1 MPIKSL
7 FPLVMSATLLL
18 GLIGEL
24 RAQDTERPK
33 VGLVLSGGGARGLA
47 HIGVLKVLE
56 EVNMPIDVVGGTSM
70 GAIVGGL
77 YASGYS
83 AAQLEEIA
91 QTTSWM
97 RLFSDE
103 SNRRYVPIEEKS
115 EDSKYM
121 LNLPMHGFRV
131 GLPSGLVSGQE
142 AFKMLAG
149 LTWHVHHI
157 QDFNLLPIPFVCV
170 ATDLETGEAI
180 LIRSG
185 SLAEGLRASMTL
197 PSIFTPAMVD
207 GRPALDGG
215 IANNFPVQEVLDMG
229 ADVVIGVDVSS
240 LLPKAEYLNS
250 LLDILNQT
258 VSFQIERTAILQRER
273 AGILLQPDLDLYGMM
288 SFEDTQGIIDAG
300 EAIARTR
307 IDELRALAD
316 SLNRYARPQ
325 RTMSYADPSGHPIV
339 LRDIVY
345 QGLKQADPRMIDA
358 ELQTQ
363 LPLNT
368 ELSRGDVNLAVDRL
382 YSLKFFEQVTYM
394 LEPMRSGYRLVFHFK
409 EVTHDQFRVG
419 LRYDNRD
426 NAALLFNNTF
436 KNLFLPSSTL
446 RLSAR
451 LGELTSV
458 EGQYYSYLGTNP
470 KLGANL
476 RVRYSQSAVQ
486 QYQDDINL
494 GTLST
499 NLFLTEFW
507 TGPVLSSMM
516 QAGIGV
522 RFEAFDSRSV
532 SGTVRS
538 PTNGVTTTNVP
549 FAFLILDTANDAY
562 FPTNGQFIHLKADFG
577 SPLHETKRYERYDAV
592 WKNHIPFDES
602 VTVNLVFRAGY
613 STGNLPSFRAFYS
626 GDVETLLGFRQDE
639 INGTS
644 YRSAQGSVQ
653 IRVAPER
660 FVTFTLNG
668 VSADGFWG
676 TPESRIPTRFGW
688 GLSFGA
694 NTFVGPI
701 RLTLMGNKAEAIPIV
716 YTGIGFRF

>member
-1 MPIKSL
+1 MAIKSH
-7 FPLVMSATLLL
+7 FPFLLSILLVALVISPASA
-18 GLIGEL
+18 
-24 RAQDTERPK
+24 QQTERPK

-56 EVNMPIDVVGGTSM
+56 EVNMPIDAVGGTSM

-91 QTTSWM
+91 QTTAWM

-103 SNRRYVPIEEKS
+103 SNRRYVPIEEKA

-157 QDFNLLPIPFVCV
+157 QNFDQLPIPFFCV

-180 LIRSG
+180 LIRTG

-197 PSIFTPAMVD
+197 PSIFTPAMVQ
-207 GRPALDGG
+207 GRPVLDGG
-215 IANNFPVQEVLDMG
+215 IANNFPVQEVIDMG

-273 AGILLQPDLDLYGMM
+273 AGILLQPNLDLYGMM
-288 SFEDTQGIIDAG
+288 SFDDTQGIIDAG

-316 SLNRYARPQ
+316 SLNRYARVQ
-325 RTMSYADPSGHPIV
+325 KTMSYADPQGHPIV

-345 QGLKQADPRMIDA
+345 QGLNQADPRMIDA

-394 LEPMRSGYRLVFHFK
+394 LEPVRSGYRLIFHFK

-419 LRYDNRD
+419 
-426 NAALLFNNTF
+426 
-436 KNLFLPSSTL
+436 
-446 RLSAR
+446 
-451 LGELTSV
+451 
-458 EGQYYSYLGTNP
+458 
-470 KLGANL
+470 
-476 RVRYSQSAVQ
+476 
-486 QYQDDINL
+486 
-494 GTLST
+494 
-499 NLFLTEFW
+499 
-507 TGPVLSSMM
+507 
-516 QAGIGV
+516 
-522 RFEAFDSRSV
+522 
-532 SGTVRS
+532 
-538 PTNGVTTTNVP
+538 
-549 FAFLILDTANDAY
+549 
-562 FPTNGQFIHLKADFG
+562 
-577 SPLHETKRYERYDAV
+577 
-592 WKNHIPFDES
+592 
-602 VTVNLVFRAGY
+602 
-613 STGNLPSFRAFYS
+613 
-626 GDVETLLGFRQDE
+626 
-639 INGTS
+639 
-644 YRSAQGSVQ
+644 
-653 IRVAPER
+653 
-660 FVTFTLNG
+660 
-668 VSADGFWG
+668 
-676 TPESRIPTRFGW
+676 
-688 GLSFGA
+688 
-694 NTFVGPI
+694 
-701 RLTLMGNKAEAIPIV
+701 
-716 YTGIGFRF
+716 

>member
-1 MPIKSL
+1 MPIKSHL
-7 FPLVMSATLLL
+7 PLLL
-18 GLIGEL
+18 SLMLLPGLMDPVQ
-24 RAQDTERPK
+24 AQNAERPK
-33 VGLVLSGGGARGLA
+33 VGVVLSGGGARGLA

-56 EVNMPIDVVGGTSM
+56 EVNMPVDVVGGTSI

-77 YASGYS
+77 YATGYS
-83 AAQLEEIA
+83 AAQLERIA
-91 QTTSWM
+91 LTTPWL
-97 RLFSDE
+97 RLFTDE

-121 LNLPMHGFRV
+121 LTLPMHGFHV
-131 GLPSGLVSGQE
+131 SLPSGLVSGQE

-157 QDFNLLPIPFVCV
+157 QDFNQLPIPFVCV
-170 ATDLETGEAI
+170 ATDLETGEAV

-197 PSIFTPAMVD
+197 PSIFTPAMID
-207 GRPALDGG
+207 GRAVLDGG

-240 LLPKAEYLNS
+240 QLPKAETINS
-250 LLDILNQT
+250 LLDVLNQT

-273 AGILLQPDLDLYGMM
+273 AGILLQPELDAYGMM

-300 EAIARTR
+300 EVIARSR

-316 SLNRYARPQ
+316 SLNRFSRPH
-325 RTMSYADPSGHPIV
+325 RTLTYSDPDGHPIV
-339 LRDIVY
+339 LRNIVY
-345 QGLKQADPRMIDA
+345 QGLNQADPRMIDA

-382 YSLKFFEQVTYM
+382 YSLKFFEQVTYK

-451 LGELTSV
+451 LGELTAV
-458 EGQYYSYLGTNP
+458 EAQYYSYLGTNP

-486 QYQDDINL
+486 QYLKDVNL

-507 TGPVLSSMM
+507 TGPVLSSML
-516 QAGIGV
+516 QAGLGL
-522 RFEAFDSRSV
+522 RFEAFDSRAM
-532 SGTVRS
+532 SGTVRN
-538 PTNGVTTTNVP
+538 PTDAVRTANVP

-562 FPTNGQFIHLKADFG
+562 FPTNGQFIHLRADFG
-577 SPLHETKRYERYDAV
+577 SPLHETNRYERYDAI
-592 WKNHIPFDES
+592 WKNHIPFDED
-602 VTVNLVFRAGY
+602 VTVNLMFRAGY
-613 STGNLPSFRAFYS
+613 STGNLPSYRAFYL
-626 GDVETLLGFRQDE
+626 GDIETLHGFRQDG

-653 IRVAPER
+653 LRVAPER
-660 FVTFTLNG
+660 FVTLTVNG

-676 TPESRIPTRFGW
+676 TPDSRIPMRFGW

-701 RLTLMGNKAEAIPIV
+701 RFTLMGNKAEAFPILH
-716 YTGIGFRF
+716 TGIGFRF